1 MILTTFGYNVSV
13 EIVRDKV
20 TDTASVHVHAPM
32 YLTKHWIMPHSYRA
46 SQFTDHEIIKDSD
59 FITVMCNHYK
69 D

>member
-1 MILTTFGYNVSV
+1 MLKVPFGFDVSV
-13 EIVRDKV
+13 TVVRDTT

-59 FITVMCNHYK
+59 FTTVMCNHYK